1 MPDAVNELLLAE
13 MQMLR
18 ADFNNFARNTGERI
32 SSLETDMHDLKG
44 NGQPGRVG
52 LLERSVA
59 KLSQRMWW
67 AIGVAAGG
75 SGVISALAWVVS
87 EARK

>member
-1 MPDAVNELLLAE
+1 MHDAVNDLILAE
-13 MQMLR
+13 MQLLR
-18 ADFNNFARNTGERI
+18 ADFNTFARVTGERV

-52 LLERSVA
+52 LLERSVT

-67 AIGVAAGG
+67 EFPVHIC
-75 SGVISALAWVVS
+75 
-87 EARK
+87 R

>member
-1 MPDAVNELLLAE
+1 MPDSTQIILDE
-13 MQMLR
+13 LR
-18 ADFNNFARNTGERI
+18 ALRGDFQSFARVTGERI

-52 LLERSVA
+52 LLERSVT

-67 AIGVAAGG
+67 AIGAAAGG
-75 SGVISALAWVVS
+75 GGVISMLAWVVS